1 MNCEHI
7 VVQIV
12 RNVMPI
18 KTTGRDTCNGFK
30 QEAFRIRVDNHYAV
44 LNAHSVY
51 GIVCVD
57 SRHVVAGIDDRRI
70 LQSNVLRRL
79 KINMVAAGISPQ
91 NSGHDL
97 FQLYVEVNSFTRCKH
112 LQHLKLIEG
121 TKPRCCAPSISY
133 PCIRHTASNENS
145 DRQTDQRLC

>member
-7 VVQIV
+7 VVQIIC
-12 RNVMPI
+12 NIMSI
-18 KTTGRDTCNGFK
+18 ESAGRYTSNGFE

-51 GIVCVD
+51 GIVCMD
-57 SRHVVAGIDDRRI
+57 SRHIVAGIDDRRI
-70 LQSNVLRRL
+70 LQSNVLRWL
-79 KINMVAAGISPQ
+79 KINMVAARIPSQ

-97 FQLYVEVNSFTRCKH
+97 FQSHVEVNSFTRCKH
-112 LQHLKLIEG
+112 PQHLKLNEG
-121 TKPRCCAPSISY
+121 TKPQCYAPSISY
-133 PCIRHTASNENS
+133 PCIRHIASNENS